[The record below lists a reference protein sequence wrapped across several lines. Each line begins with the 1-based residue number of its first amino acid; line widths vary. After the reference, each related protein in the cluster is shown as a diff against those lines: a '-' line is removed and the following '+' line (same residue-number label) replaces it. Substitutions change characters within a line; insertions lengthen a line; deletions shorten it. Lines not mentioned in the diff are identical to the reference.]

1 VPGSFNGKK
10 GMIMSEYAQE
20 EAISICRD
28 LIRIDTTNRDGSG
41 EEREAAEYVAEK
53 LEDVGLKC
61 DIFEPEQGRTSVVT
75 RIDGTNPS
83 ANALLLHG
91 HLDVVPADPSGWDV
105 HPFSG
110 EIRDNFL
117 WGRGAIDMKNM
128 DAVIISVVR
137 DLLRSG
143 RRPERDLVLAFV
155 ADEEAGGTLGAK
167 WLVETRPDLFDGC
180 TDAIGEVG
188 GFSYSVSPTK
198 TAYLVET
205 AQKGMAWMHL
215 TATGRSGHGSAA
227 RTDNPIT
234 KLAEAIAR
242 VANHTFPVVI
252 TPTMVRFF
260 EEMGITVDPDHPSS
274 SLSKLGPISGLIE
287 SAIRDT
293 ANATAIVGGDK
304 INVIPAR
311 AKAKIDG
318 RFLPGRQQDFLSE
331 IDELLGPDIEREWF
345 VFNEAIETDPSA
357 ALFKDIEEALRVED
371 PSAHVV
377 PYLLSAGTDA
387 KYFARLGMRCF
398 GFCPLQLPVDLDF
411 WSMFHGVNERIPL
424 DTLRFAVR
432 VMARL
437 LGGGSP
443 D

>member
-1 VPGSFNGKK
+1 
-10 GMIMSEYAQE
+10 MSEYAQE

-28 LIRIDTTNRDGSG
+28 LIRMDTTNRDGSG
-41 EEREAAEYVAEK
+41 DEREAAEYVAEK

-61 DIFEPEQGRTSVVT
+61 ELFEPEKDRTSVVT
-75 RIDGTNPS
+75 RIEGTDS
-83 ANALLLHG
+83 KRGALLLHG
-91 HLDVVPADPSGWDV
+91 HLDVVPAEPTGWDV
-105 HPFSG
+105 DPFSG
-110 EIRDNFL
+110 EILDNFL

-143 RRPERDLVLAFV
+143 RQPERDLVLAFV
-155 ADEEAGGTLGAK
+155 ADEEAGGTLGAR
-167 WLVETRPDLFDGC
+167 WLVEKRPDLFDGC
-180 TDAIGEVG
+180 TDAVGEVG
-188 GFSYSVSPTK
+188 GFSYPVSATK

-215 TATGRSGHGSAA
+215 TAVGRSGHGSAA

-242 VANHTFPVVI
+242 ITSHPFPVVI
-252 TPTMVRFF
+252 TPTMARFF
-260 EEMGITVDPDHPSS
+260 ADMGIEVDPDCPLP

-293 ANATAIVGGDK
+293 ANATAIAGGGK
-304 INVIPAR
+304 INVIPAI

-318 RFLPGRQQDFLSE
+318 RFLPGRQQEFLSE
-331 IDELLGPDIEREWF
+331 IENLLGPDIEREWY

-357 ALFKDIEEALRVED
+357 SLFGDIETALRAED
-371 PSAHVV
+371 PGAHAV

-398 GFCPLQLPVDLDF
+398 GFCPLRLPADLDF

-432 VMARL
+432 VMTKL
-437 LGGGSP
+437 LEGSIENE
-443 D
+443 